1 MMQKKI
7 CLLGPFAV
15 GKSSLIRRFVESIFS
30 DKYLT
35 TIGVKIDKKA
45 LTIENKDVNLMI
57 WDIEGEDDYTDIKAS
72 YLRGASGYILVADG
86 TRQGTVGAAL
96 NIHYAAQ
103 KFLTRAPAVMA
114 LNKADLLDQWTV
126 TDEQIDTIHNNLTMM
141 HTSAKS
147 GDNVEA
153 LFTSLT
159 HKMLESKVY

>member
-1 MMQKKI
+1 MQKKI

-15 GKSSLIRRFVESIFS
+15 GKSSLIRRFVDSIFS

-45 LTIENKDVNLMI
+45 LTIESKDVNLMI

-114 LNKADLLDQWTV
+114 LNKADLIDQWTV
-126 TDEQIDTIHNNLTMM
+126 TDEQIGTIHNNLTMM

-159 HKMLESKVY
+159 LKMLEGKVY

>member
-1 MMQKKI
+1 MIQKKI

-15 GKSSLIRRFVESIFS
+15 GKTSLIRRFVESIFS

-45 LTIENKDVNLMI
+45 LTIANKDVNLMI

-114 LNKADLLDQWTV
+114 LNKADLLDQWAV
-126 TDEQIDTIHNNLTMM
+126 TAQQTDAIHDNLTLMK
-141 HTSAKS
+141 TSAKS

-153 LFTSLT
+153 LFTALT
-159 HKMLESKVY
+159 HQMLASKES